1 MKKSVILSCL
11 LLGTTCVAQAEG
23 NKEIKPGL
31 WEIQHKTSV
40 DGQKVPDMK
49 EMLSQVPPEMRGQVE
64 AMMAKQGAGMTDK
77 GLTTCITPEQAASQ
91 HYGTDPDGQCQ
102 VKDMQQEGDVT
113 RLKIQC
119 SQPKGEGEAT
129 VTRLGPEAW
138 KSTTRMTVEENGAAH
153 TMNSESTARWLGA
166 DCAAVKPSGSGK
178 REEKPEGKQSNQSAS
193 QVK

>member
-1 MKKSVILSCL
+1 MKKTAILSCL
-11 LLGTTCVAQAEG
+11 ILGIACVAQAEG
-23 NKEIKPGL
+23 NKDIKPGL

-102 VKDMQQEGDVT
+102 VKDLQQDGDVT

-138 KSTTRMTVEENGAAH
+138 KSTTRMTVEENGAKH
-153 TMNSESTARWLGA
+153 TMHSESTAHWLGA
-166 DCAAVKPSGSGK
+166 DCAAVKSSGSGK
-178 REEKPEGKQSNQSAS
+178 PEERPEGKQSNQSS
-193 QVK
+193 GQGK